1 MLELTLLANA
11 IWFGMGFHLFAL
23 RSNIFAKILVSTAHR
38 ETPTFDVLAATLP
51 FLGGFNLSLCVLNLL
66 FLINVS
72 FFPEDEQK
80 IILFAVFALAH
91 GSQFVSN
98 IPIAFDNLKGKGVW
112 QIKGLMRFIF
122 ITDFALMAA
131 NLALVVTFA
140 W

>member
-72 FFPEDEQK
+72 FFPRRRAK
-80 IILFAVFALAH
+80 NNFIYRLR
-91 GSQFVSN
+91 VS
-98 IPIAFDNLKGKGVW
+98 VW
-112 QIKGLMRFIF
+112 FTVCFQYSHCFR
-122 ITDFALMAA
+122 
-131 NLALVVTFA
+131 
-140 W
+140 

>member
-23 RSNIFAKILVSTAHR
+23 RSNIFAKILVSTAHH

-51 FLGGFNLSLCVLNLL
+51 FLGGFDLSLCVLNVA

-80 IILFAVFALAH
+80 IILFAVFAIAPD
-91 GSQFVSN
+91 SRFVSN

-112 QIKGLMRFIF
+112 QIKGLMRFF
-122 ITDFALMAA
+122 S
-131 NLALVVTFA
+131 
-140 W
+140 